1 MKKKSHYKMK
11 TKHLITMMTI
21 LCLGLIVLS
30 LSSNFSFA
38 PVRNALGH
46 VIIPFQNG
54 INQVGDWMTEQKNG
68 FQSMKK
74 LAKENEKLKEQ
85 VDELTAKNNNL
96 SQQQEEVERLRAL
109 YELDQEYSEYEK
121 IGAQV
126 IGKDSGNWYDTF
138 IINRGT
144 EDGVEVDMNVI
155 ADGGLVGIVT
165 NTGKD
170 WATVRSIIDD
180 SSNVSASVTSISQN
194 CIVTGDL
201 QMMDEGKIRFI
212 QLTDKENQVQEG
224 DKVVTSSVSSK
235 FLKGILIGYVSEVED
250 DANNLTKTGTIIPAV
265 DFENIQEV
273 LVIKQLKQ
281 QADPSEKGKRNEKKN
296 HLGSV
301 NSADVY
307 SSGNNFPDPIHRFYC
322 PQPSF
327 DPYRFFWF
335 YARQKRRIDYRLF

>member
-38 PVRNALGH
+38 PVRNALGY

-74 LAKENEKLKEQ
+74 LAKENEKLKDQ

-212 QLTDKENQVQEG
+212 QLTDQENQVQEG

-281 QADPSEKGKRNEKKN
+281 QADPSEEGEEE
-296 HLGSV
+296 
-301 NSADVY
+301 
-307 SSGNNFPDPIHRFYC
+307 
-322 PQPSF
+322 
-327 DPYRFFWF
+327 
-335 YARQKRRIDYRLF
+335 

>member
-1 MKKKSHYKMK
+1 
-11 TKHLITMMTI
+11 
-21 LCLGLIVLS
+21 
-30 LSSNFSFA
+30 
-38 PVRNALGH
+38 
-46 VIIPFQNG
+46 
-54 INQVGDWMTEQKNG
+54 
-68 FQSMKK
+68 MKK

-281 QADPSEKGKRNEKKN
+281 QADPSEEGEEE
-296 HLGSV
+296 
-301 NSADVY
+301 
-307 SSGNNFPDPIHRFYC
+307 
-322 PQPSF
+322 
-327 DPYRFFWF
+327 
-335 YARQKRRIDYRLF
+335 

>member
-281 QADPSEKGKRNEKKN
+281 QADPSEE
-296 HLGSV
+296 V
-301 NSADVY
+301 EE
-307 SSGNNFPDPIHRFYC
+307 
-322 PQPSF
+322 
-327 DPYRFFWF
+327 
-335 YARQKRRIDYRLF
+335 

>member
-1 MKKKSHYKMK
+1 MKKKAHYKMK

-38 PVRNALGH
+38 PVRNALEY

-74 LAKENEKLKEQ
+74 LAKENEKLKDQ

-281 QADPSEKGKRNEKKN
+281 QADPSEEGEEE
-296 HLGSV
+296 
-301 NSADVY
+301 
-307 SSGNNFPDPIHRFYC
+307 
-322 PQPSF
+322 
-327 DPYRFFWF
+327 
-335 YARQKRRIDYRLF
+335 

>member
-38 PVRNALGH
+38 PVRNALGR

-170 WATVRSIIDD
+170 WSTVRSIIDD

-281 QADPSEKGKRNEKKN
+281 QADPSEEGEEE
-296 HLGSV
+296 
-301 NSADVY
+301 
-307 SSGNNFPDPIHRFYC
+307 
-322 PQPSF
+322 
-327 DPYRFFWF
+327 
-335 YARQKRRIDYRLF
+335 

>member
-109 YELDQEYSEYEK
+109 YELDQEYLSMK
-121 IGAQV
+121 KMGAQV

-201 QMMDEGKIRFI
+201 QMMDEGKI
-212 QLTDKENQVQEG
+212 G
-224 DKVVTSSVSSK
+224 SSSLPIRK
-235 FLKGILIGYVSEVED
+235 IRYRKGI
-250 DANNLTKTGTIIPAV
+250 K
-265 DFENIQEV
+265 
-273 LVIKQLKQ
+273 
-281 QADPSEKGKRNEKKN
+281 
-296 HLGSV
+296 
-301 NSADVY
+301 
-307 SSGNNFPDPIHRFYC
+307 
-322 PQPSF
+322 
-327 DPYRFFWF
+327 
-335 YARQKRRIDYRLF
+335 

>member
-30 LSSNFSFA
+30 LSSNFSFT

-281 QADPSEKGKRNEKKN
+281 QADPSEEGEEE
-296 HLGSV
+296 
-301 NSADVY
+301 
-307 SSGNNFPDPIHRFYC
+307 
-322 PQPSF
+322 
-327 DPYRFFWF
+327 
-335 YARQKRRIDYRLF
+335 